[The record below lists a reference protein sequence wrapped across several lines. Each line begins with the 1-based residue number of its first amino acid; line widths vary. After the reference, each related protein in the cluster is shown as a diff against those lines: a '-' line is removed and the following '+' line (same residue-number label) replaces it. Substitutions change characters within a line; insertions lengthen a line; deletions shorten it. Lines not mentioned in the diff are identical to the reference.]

1 MFNNN
6 EVAYYRGEVVTVIR
20 AYHVGDELYLHIRY
34 DDGSEEYLTGI
45 ETRTV
50 VRFGEQNVDSE
61 VISESEVD
69 NEPQEELKNEVLEVV
84 PEDAAPQDEFE
95 EPVAYAID
103 KKGEETPIYN
113 LQKFVEE
120 HNMVLESVQM
130 CLDGT
135 QKTHKGFSF
144 RLA

>member
-61 VISESEVD
+61 VVSESEVD
-69 NEPQEELKNEVLEVV
+69 NEPQEELKNEVSEDTPVEVV
-84 PEDAAPQDEFE
+84 

-103 KKGEETPIYN
+103 KKGAETPIYN
-113 LQKFVEE
+113 LEEFVKE

-144 RLA
+144 RLP

>member
-61 VISESEVD
+61 VISDSEVG
-69 NEPQEELKNEVLEVV
+69 NEPQEELKNEVSEDTTVEVA
-84 PEDAAPQDEFE
+84 D
-95 EPVAYAID
+95 PVAYAID
-103 KKGEETPIYN
+103 KKGTETPIYN
-113 LQKFVEE
+113 LEEFVKE

-130 CLDGT
+130 CLDGA

-144 RLA
+144 RLP

>member
-61 VISESEVD
+61 VVSESEVG
-69 NEPQEELKNEVLEVV
+69 NEPQEELRDE
-84 PEDAAPQDEFE
+84 APQ
-95 EPVAYAID
+95 PVAYAID

-113 LQKFVEE
+113 LEEFVQE

-144 RLA
+144 RLP

>member
-61 VISESEVD
+61 VVSEVEVG
-69 NEPQEELKNEVLEVV
+69 NEPQEELKNEVSEDTPVEVV
-84 PEDAAPQDEFE
+84 G
-95 EPVAYAID
+95 PVAYAID
-103 KKGEETPIYN
+103 KKGEETLIYN
-113 LQKFVEE
+113 LEEFVKE

>member
-61 VISESEVD
+61 VISEVEVD
-69 NEPQEELKNEVLEVV
+69 NEPQEELKNEI
-84 PEDAAPQDEFE
+84 PEDEFE
-95 EPVAYAID
+95 GVFEDPVAYAID

-113 LQKFVEE
+113 LEEFVSK

>member
-1 MFNNN
+1 M
-6 EVAYYRGEVVTVIR
+6 
-20 AYHVGDELYLHIRY
+20 
-34 DDGSEEYLTGI
+34 TGI

-50 VRFGEQNVDSE
+50 VRFGEQNVDSK
-61 VISESEVD
+61 VISESEVG
-69 NEPQEELKNEVLEVV
+69 NEPQEELTNEVSEDTPVEV
-84 PEDAAPQDEFE
+84 A

-113 LQKFVEE
+113 LEEFVKE

-144 RLA
+144 RLP

>member
-61 VISESEVD
+61 VVSEVEVG
-69 NEPQEELKNEVLEVV
+69 NEPQEELKNEVSEVV
-84 PEDAAPQDEFE
+84 PEDEFE
-95 EPVAYAID
+95 DPVAYAID

-113 LQKFVEE
+113 LEEFVKE

-144 RLA
+144 RLP

>member
-61 VISESEVD
+61 VISESEVG
-69 NEPQEELKNEVLEVV
+69 NEPQEELRNEVSEDTPVEVSS
-84 PEDAAPQDEFE
+84 
-95 EPVAYAID
+95 PVAYAID

>member
-61 VISESEVD
+61 VISESEVG
-69 NEPQEELKNEVLEVV
+69 NEPQEELKNDVSEDEVKEV
-84 PEDAAPQDEFE
+84 A

-113 LQKFVEE
+113 LEEFVKE

-144 RLA
+144 RLP

>member
-69 NEPQEELKNEVLEVV
+69 NEPQEELKNEVSEDTPVEVV
-84 PEDAAPQDEFE
+84 G
-95 EPVAYAID
+95 PVAYAID

-113 LQKFVEE
+113 LEGFVKE

-135 QKTHKGFSF
+135 QKTHKGYSF

>member
-61 VISESEVD
+61 VISEVEVG
-69 NEPQEELKNEVLEVV
+69 NEPQEELKNEVSEDTPVEVT
-84 PEDAAPQDEFE
+84 

-113 LQKFVEE
+113 LEEFVKE

-135 QKTHKGFSF
+135 QKTHKGYSF

>member
-69 NEPQEELKNEVLEVV
+69 NEPQEELRNEVSE
-84 PEDAAPQDEFE
+84 PEPKVEDEAPQ
-95 EPVAYAID
+95 PVAYAID

-113 LQKFVEE
+113 LEEFVTEY
-120 HNMVLESVQM
+120 NMVLESVQM

-144 RLA
+144 RLP

>member
-61 VISESEVD
+61 VISEVEVD
-69 NEPQEELKNEVLEVV
+69 NEPQEELRNEVSE
-84 PEDAAPQDEFE
+84 DEFE
-95 EPVAYAID
+95 GVFEDPVAYAID

-113 LQKFVEE
+113 LEEFVKE

>member
-61 VISESEVD
+61 VISESEAD
-69 NEPQEELKNEVLEVV
+69 NEPQEELKNEVLEDTPVEV
-84 PEDAAPQDEFE
+84 AK
-95 EPVAYAID
+95 PVAYAID

>member
-61 VISESEVD
+61 VVSESGVD
-69 NEPQEELKNEVLEVV
+69 NEPQEELKNEVSEDTPVEVV
-84 PEDAAPQDEFE
+84 G
-95 EPVAYAID
+95 PVAYAID

-113 LQKFVEE
+113 LEEFVTE

>member
-20 AYHVGDELYLHIRY
+20 AYHVGNELYLHIRY

-69 NEPQEELKNEVLEVV
+69 NESQEELKNEVLEDTPAEVS
-84 PEDAAPQDEFE
+84 D
-95 EPVAYAID
+95 PVAYAID

-113 LQKFVEE
+113 LEEFVKE

-130 CLDGT
+130 CFDGT

-144 RLA
+144 RLP

>member
-50 VRFGEQNVDSE
+50 VRFGEQNVDSK
-61 VISESEVD
+61 VISEVEVG
-69 NEPQEELKNEVLEVV
+69 NEPQEELRNEVSEDTPVEV
-84 PEDAAPQDEFE
+84 AG
-95 EPVAYAID
+95 PVAYAID

-135 QKTHKGFSF
+135 QKTHKGYSF

>member
-61 VISESEVD
+61 VISESEVG
-69 NEPQEELKNEVLEVV
+69 NEPQEELRNEVS
-84 PEDAAPQDEFE
+84 EDTPVEAA

-113 LQKFVEE
+113 LEEFVKE

-135 QKTHKGFSF
+135 QKTHKGYSF

>member
-50 VRFGEQNVDSE
+50 VRFGEQNVDSK
-61 VISESEVD
+61 VISEVEVG
-69 NEPQEELKNEVLEVV
+69 NEPQEELRNEVSEVV
-84 PEDAAPQDEFE
+84 PEDEVPQDEFE
-95 EPVAYAID
+95 DPVAYAID

-135 QKTHKGFSF
+135 QKTHKGYSF